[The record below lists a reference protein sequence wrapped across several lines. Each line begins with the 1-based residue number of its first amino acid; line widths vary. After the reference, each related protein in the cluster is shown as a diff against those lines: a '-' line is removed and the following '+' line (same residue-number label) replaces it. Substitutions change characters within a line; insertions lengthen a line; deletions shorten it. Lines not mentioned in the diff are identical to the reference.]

1 MHPRGCHFG
10 DHMEINPGDAAPLL
24 AIVDDD
30 ISMRN
35 SARRLI
41 RLLGFRAEAFASAQ
55 DFLDSGSAGKAA
67 CLILDLRL
75 PGMDGLQ
82 LQRLL
87 ALSGYQIPIVFISGH
102 ANADE
107 QRQAM
112 QAGAADFLCK
122 PVSQEAL
129 VSAIQRCCGDA
140 PGTAH

>member
-1 MHPRGCHFG
+1 
-10 DHMEINPGDAAPLL
+10 
-24 AIVDDD
+24 VDDD

-55 DFLDSGSAGKAA
+55 EFLDSGSAVKAA

-122 PVSQEAL
+122 PVSLEAL
-129 VSAIQRCCGDA
+129 ASAIQRCCGDA